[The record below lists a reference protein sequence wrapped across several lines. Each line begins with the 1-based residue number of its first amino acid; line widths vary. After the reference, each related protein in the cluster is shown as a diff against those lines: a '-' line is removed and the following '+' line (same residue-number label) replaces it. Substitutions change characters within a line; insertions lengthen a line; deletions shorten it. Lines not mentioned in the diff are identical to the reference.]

1 MKQAKLTMCVRRTF
15 EVDTPKGIGQVIS
28 EHLADPSFEI
38 NHKNGRNVKMIG
50 KAIAPVFKKIF

>member
-1 MKQAKLTMCVRRTF
+1 MISDNLTN
-15 EVDTPKGIGQVIS
+15 E
-28 EHLADPSFEI
+28 SFEI